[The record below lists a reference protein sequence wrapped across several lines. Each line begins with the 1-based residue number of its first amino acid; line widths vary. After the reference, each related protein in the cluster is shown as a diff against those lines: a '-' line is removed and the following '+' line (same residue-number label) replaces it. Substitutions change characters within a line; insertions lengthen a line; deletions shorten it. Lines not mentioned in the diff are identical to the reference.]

1 MALAHLDAPP
11 PGDALRKVALL
22 PLVLIVSL
30 FFMWGVANNLN
41 DILVQQFRK
50 AFTLSDL
57 QSGLVQSVFYFGYF
71 CLALPAGFLMRRM
84 GYKAAVIVGLLLY
97 AAGAFLFWPAAAAH
111 RYELFLLA
119 LFVIAAGLTFL
130 ETSANPLVTQLG
142 PVEGAERRLTLAQAF
157 NPLGSITGV
166 LVGRFFIFS
175 GDERTPEQIAAL
187 SDSAREAYFASE
199 SAMVQMPYLVIGV
212 IVLAWAGVVMLT
224 RFPDLHEAATDEAAE
239 PGPRVGIGSLL
250 REPRLMAAVVAQFF
264 YVGAQV
270 AVWSYMI
277 RYGLANVPGLTE
289 RSASDYLTAALIA
302 FMIGRFSGAAL
313 MTRVAPERLLAFYA
327 VANVVL
333 TIVAILYPGKIG
345 LYALVAS
352 SFFMSVMYPAIFALG
367 VRGFGEAKKLAS
379 SLLVMAIIG
388 GAVLTAAMGAMSDAF
403 GIAQAMWVPT
413 VAYLAVL
420 FFAVVG
426 TRWAV
431 RRP

>member
-1 MALAHLDAPP
+1 MALATTDTPVSP
-11 PGDALRKVALL
+11 LRKVALL
-22 PLVLIVSL
+22 PLILIVSL

-50 AFTLSDL
+50 AFTLTDL

-71 CLALPAGFLMRRM
+71 ALALPAGLVMRRM
-84 GYKAAVIVGLLLY
+84 GYKSAVVIGLLLY
-97 AAGAFLFWPAAAAH
+97 AAGAFLFWPAAEAH
-111 RYELFLLA
+111 EYSLFLLA

-142 PVEGAERRLTLAQAF
+142 PAEGAERRLTLAQAF

-166 LVGRFFIFS
+166 LIGRFFIFS
-175 GDERTPEQIAAL
+175 GVEHTPEELAAM
-187 SDSAREAYFASE
+187 SAPARDAYYASE
-199 SAMVQMPYLVIGV
+199 SAMVQAPYLVIGV
-212 IVLAWAGVVMLT
+212 IVLAWAAVVMFT
-224 RFPDLHEAATDEAAE
+224 RFPDLHEESPGEAPA
-239 PGPRVGIGSLL
+239 GGRRVGLASLVA
-250 REPRLMAAVVAQFF
+250 EPRLMTAVVAQFF

-289 RSASDYLTAALIA
+289 RTASDYLTAALVA
-302 FMIGRFSGAAL
+302 FMVGRFSGAAL
-313 MTRVAPERLLAFYA
+313 MNFVRPERLLALYA
-327 VANVVL
+327 AANVVL
-333 TIVAILYPGKIG
+333 TIVAILQPGPVG
-345 LYALVAS
+345 LMALVAS

-403 GIAQAMWVPT
+403 GIASAMTVPT
-413 VAYLAVL
+413 VAYLFVL
-420 FFAVVG
+420 FFALVG

>member
-1 MALAHLDAPP
+1 MASK
-11 PGDALRKVALL
+11 ALSSGVQPARARAVPVL
-22 PLVLIVSL
+22 PLLLIVSL

-50 AFTLSDL
+50 AFTLTDL

-71 CLALPAGFLMRRM
+71 ALALPAGFVMRRL
-84 GYKAAVIVGLLLY
+84 GYKSAVIIGLLLY

-111 RYELFLLA
+111 QYPLFLLA

-130 ETSANPLVTQLG
+130 ETSANPLITQLG
-142 PVEGAERRLTLAQAF
+142 PPETAERRLTLAQAF

-166 LVGRFFIFS
+166 LIGRFFIFS
-175 GDERTPEQIAAL
+175 GVEHSPEELAAM
-187 SDSAREAYFASE
+187 SVPAREAYFAAE
-199 SAMVQMPYLVIGV
+199 SAMVQGPYLVIGI
-212 IVLAWAGVVMLT
+212 IVMVWAAVVALT
-224 RFPDLHEAATDEAAE
+224 RFPDPHDA
-239 PGPRVGIGSLL
+239 PRASGDASEDGARLRSLVA
-250 REPRLMAAVVAQFF
+250 EPRLMSAVLAQFC

-289 RSASDYLTAALIA
+289 RSAADYLTAALVV

-313 MTRVAPERLLAFYA
+313 MTRIAPERLLAAYA
-327 VANVVL
+327 IANVLLTFAAVVL
-333 TIVAILYPGKIG
+333 PGRVG
-345 LYALVAS
+345 LWCLVAS
-352 SFFMSVMYPAIFALG
+352 SFFMSVMYPAIFAIG

-388 GAVLTAAMGAMSDAF
+388 GAVITAGMGAMSDAI
-403 GIAQAMWVPT
+403 GIAGAMALPAA
-413 VAYLAVL
+413 AYLFVL
-420 FFAVVG
+420 FFALVG
-426 TRWAV
+426 ARWEV